1 MSSKR
6 SHSQVTGGSAGGSSG
21 PARPPRPRESYHH
34 GDLRA
39 ALLEAA
45 HLIIGERGSAELSLR
60 EVARRAQVSH
70 GAPAHHF
77 RNKAGLLSAFA
88 AQGFRRMAASIAE
101 VEAERPPRNGPEKL
115 AASGRGYLRFALAN
129 PAQFAIMFDTPALD
143 VEDPDYV
150 QASDQCFGLL
160 TAAMAACVAEGRL
173 SAVEAPLAVV
183 TAWSMV
189 HGFAALWI
197 GGRMKVRSPARVRL
211 ADLGDRV
218 IELLVKRLV
227 GGRRDS

>member
-6 SHSQVTGGSAGGSSG
+6 SSNGRKATTGAS
-21 PARPPRPRESYHH
+21 PVPPPPRPRESYHH

-45 HLIIGERGSAELSLR
+45 HLIITEQGSAELSLR
-60 EVARRAQVSH
+60 AVARRAQVSH

-101 VEAERPPRNGPEKL
+101 VEAERRPRTGPDRL
-115 AASGRGYLRFALAN
+115 AVTGRGYLRFALSS

-143 VEDPDYV
+143 VEDPAYL
-150 QASDQCFGLL
+150 QASADCYRLL
-160 TAAMAACVAEGRL
+160 TEALAACVAEGRL
-173 SAVEAPLAVV
+173 PAAEAPLAAIA
-183 TAWSMV
+183 AWSMV
-189 HGFAALWI
+189 HGFASLWI
-197 GGRMKVRSPARVRL
+197 GGRLRARAPGRE
-211 ADLGDRV
+211 AQDLSDRV
-218 IELLVKRLV
+218 VELFVKRLV
-227 GGRRDS
+227 GTRADR